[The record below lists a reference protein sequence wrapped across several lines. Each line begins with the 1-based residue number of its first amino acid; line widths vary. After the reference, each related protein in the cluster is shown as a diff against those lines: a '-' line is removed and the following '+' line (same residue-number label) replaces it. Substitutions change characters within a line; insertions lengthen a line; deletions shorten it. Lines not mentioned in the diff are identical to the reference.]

1 MAQRSKD
8 LRKLA
13 GTLKDLA
20 VEWNVA
26 VVAVNQVT
34 DSFKRTASQG
44 TQQEEELL
52 ALDYQAKW
60 FDGLVEE
67 VAGMEGSKK
76 PALGLVWTNLITSRV
91 MLVRDN
97 NGQTRIRVVFSPFAR
112 SGSLVYEIGPEG
124 IHTVDES
131 RVKGTIEDGGG
142 RIVDVEQSG
151 AGDFSNHLGSDFEKK
166 LDDIEFSDLDV
177 EELLSRQT
185 NT

>member
-20 VEWNVA
+20 AVWNVA

-34 DSFKRTASQG
+34 DTFNRVLSQG
-44 TQQEEELL
+44 TQSDEELL

-60 FDGLVEE
+60 FDGLIEE
-67 VAGMEGSKK
+67 GRRIEVTKR
-76 PALGLVWTNLITSRV
+76 PALGLAWTNLITTRV

-97 NGQTRIRVVFSPFAR
+97 DGRTRIKVVFSPFAR
-112 SGSLVYEIGPEG
+112 SGSLVYEIGKAG
-124 IHTVDES
+124 IHAVELSLVKRLLEDE
-131 RVKGTIEDGGG
+131 VTKKLDIEEPE
-142 RIVDVEQSG
+142 RP
-151 AGDFSNHLGSDFEKK
+151 NLGSDLEAR

-177 EELLSRQT
+177 EDLLPGQT
-185 NT
+185 NI